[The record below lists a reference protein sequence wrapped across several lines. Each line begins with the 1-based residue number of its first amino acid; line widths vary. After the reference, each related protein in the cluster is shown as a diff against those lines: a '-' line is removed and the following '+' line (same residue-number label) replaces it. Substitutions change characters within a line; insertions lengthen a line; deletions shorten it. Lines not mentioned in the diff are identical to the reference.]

1 MNPSNSK
8 PTTTCSDLII
18 QVNTLDSV
26 QPLYHLLSFPLLRLV
41 IKRLE
46 AASNAADSLYAL
58 PLIALLR
65 HKTKPDDSRS
75 RAEKRSRRQPYEQTT
90 LTITHSTNDRENS
103 TDIETKNIK
112 LRPVNGCCLRKMAAR
127 KELQSSNSYW
137 RSLPNIAAMCL
148 YLYVEILYPDPAY
161 RLPSLSILDRILCFQ
176 MLPLSGDQLWKGGR
190 EGVRSTTALRV

>member
-127 KELQSSNSYW
+127 NRLTVIGGHYQT
-137 RSLPNIAAMCL
+137 LPPCACISTLKYYTPILLIVCL
-148 YLYVEILYPDPAY
+148 H
-161 RLPSLSILDRILCFQ
+161 
-176 MLPLSGDQLWKGGR
+176 
-190 EGVRSTTALRV
+190 